1 MKIDT
6 TNWEYYFKLT
16 PQGTPVES
24 NLLYTP
30 TVSPDGSMM
39 CMHYCIDKTYR
50 TNTPAEL
57 SEELVEWFFHR
68 EVRFLKEFSQF
79 NFTPTVY
86 EVDTVNKKII
96 IEWNKETMSQIV
108 FNPERNL
115 DQELPNWREQI
126 GNMLKATKQHEHYKM
141 SLYPH
146 CFFIS
151 KAGQLKTI
159 DYYAVVPYNER
170 FIERQ
175 IIEGV
180 IGPQGA
186 YRFNDS
192 TESGQLDFKKFFE
205 ITLTKHL
212 VNYWPSSP
220 FTSLFE
226 EIYTN
231 D

>member
-1 MKIDT
+1 MINTD
-6 TNWEYYFKLT
+6 NWEYYFKLT
-16 PQGTPVES
+16 QQQRLVES

-39 CMHYCIDKTYR
+39 CMHYCIDKKYR
-50 TNTPAEL
+50 SNTPTEL
-57 SEELVEWFFHR
+57 TDELVDWFFHR
-68 EVRFLKEFSQF
+68 EVRFLKEIEQF
-79 NFTPTVY
+79 DFTPIVY
-86 EVDTVNKKII
+86 EIDLVNKKII
-96 IEWNKETMSQIV
+96 IEWNNETLSQIV
-108 FNPERNL
+108 FNPDRSL

-126 GNMLKATKQHEHYKM
+126 KSMLLDTKKFEHYKM

-151 KAGQLKTI
+151 KEGKLKTI

-170 FIERQ
+170 FIERK

-186 YRFNDS
+186 YRFNNA
-192 TESGQLDFKKFFE
+192 TEAGQLDFKKFFE
-205 ITLTKHL
+205 ITLTQHL
-212 VNYWPSSP
+212 VNYWPQSP
-220 FTSLFE
+220 FTKLFE
-226 EIYTN
+226 EIHLN